1 MTKQRFTANL
11 NPVSRLS
18 SIYELIVHQDT
29 NSMWSATFWYL
40 IWCFLQLYDLL
51 ICKPS
56 YK

>member
-18 SIYELIVHQDT
+18 SIYKLIVHQDT